1 RSRTMVAA
9 GGQMSDPLTL
19 EQAVDKIESAYEF
32 MLAYAAQGRDFES
45 VGGDGPPVRGVLNDL
60 KLGLSALAPA
70 FEKSI
75 AVAEPS
81 QLGALTVFCRV
92 LAADAERALAALNVV
107 TAARNISSQLIDNLN
122 ASMHL
127 RTLLTDMFLLDEA
140 LSDASRS
147 APRSSN

>member
-1 RSRTMVAA
+1 MNA
-9 GGQMSDPLTL
+9 LTL

-45 VGGDGPPVRGVLNDL
+45 AGGDGPPVRGMLNDL
-60 KLGLSALAPA
+60 RGALTALAPA
-70 FEKSI
+70 FEVAI
-75 AVAEPS
+75 GAVDIS
-81 QLGALTVFCRV
+81 QREALSSFCRL

-107 TAARNISSQLIDNLN
+107 ISARNISSQLVDNLN

-140 LSDASRS
+140 LSAASRS
-147 APRSSN
+147 APRASR